1 MTRHV
6 SCPSLSSSSSSLS
19 SSLSSSSSS
28 SFPPLPKAQRER
40 ERESESDDEQKTN
53 KDEEE
58 VVVQS
63 RRLSLSCSFCLVSFQ
78 KVPIKAGVKKDP
90 PLPPPKNTNKTLNV
104 WRVLGFYIRLYFR
117 VSSKRYTFKNREK
130 VESNPKSSFLVV
142 VVARSF
148 VRLVRLCIHT
158 HISARE
164 KKKKRRRQEE
174 QQQEERRR
182 RTTTQYGRIVGALA
196 APSDEK
202 R

>member
-1 MTRHV
+1 MSFFV
-6 SCPSLSSSSSSLS
+6 FFVVFFVFFFVFFFFFFFSSSSQST
-19 SSLSSSSSS
+19 
-28 SFPPLPKAQRER
+28 ARER

-142 VVARSF
+142 VARSF

-174 QQQEERRR
+174 EQQQEERRR
-182 RTTTQYGRIVGALA
+182 TTTTQYGRIVGALA